1 LPCGISV
8 EGSLS
13 ESLVQG
19 AAREL
24 NASGI
29 MELDTSHFVLVSLLL
44 LISLIAMLARRFRV
58 PYTVALVLAGLAIG
72 LSNIL
77 PDVQLT
83 PGLVLFVFLPALIF
97 DSAFRLDFHHLMQNR
112 RQIAFMAIPA
122 PLISTILVG
131 TALHLL
137 LGLDLPSAL
146 LFGALISATDPVSV
160 AATFREL
167 GVPKRLAYIIEGE
180 SLFNDGMAIVLYRII
195 VLMILTGEFSLLGN
209 VARFVIVVLGGGMLG
224 LVAGYLFSLLVRRI
238 DDHLVEITLTTV
250 LAYGTYLLA
259 DSFHLSG
266 VIAVVVAG
274 VVITNYGFR
283 TGMSPTTKIALDSFW
298 EYVAFIVNS
307 FVFLLIGM
315 QINLSLIAQ
324 NLYPIALAVL
334 TVLGARALISYV
346 LPLVSRAF
354 SKHQSIP
361 LAWQHIL
368 FWGGFR
374 GSLSVAVA
382 LSIPLAIQG
391 RDQILVMTFGVVLF
405 SLVVQGLTMRPLLRI
420 LGMAQPS
427 AERTAYEYKR
437 GKLLATKA
445 ILDSLHSMERNGLVS
460 ASVCDELT
468 QRYESLGQNLSDEI
482 AKLQAEAG
490 FLAQD
495 ELKVTQRKCLQV
507 AKSTLQDLVRQGV
520 ISDDVFRRLVSDMDT
535 ELQEIG

>member
-1 LPCGISV
+1 
-8 EGSLS
+8 
-13 ESLVQG
+13 
-19 AAREL
+19 
-24 NASGI
+24 

-44 LISLIAMLARRFRV
+44 LISLIAMLVRRTRL
-58 PYTVALVLAGLAIG
+58 PYTVALVLAGLVIG
-72 LSNIL
+72 LSNVL

-97 DSAFRLDFHHLMQNR
+97 DSAFRLDFHHLMQNS

-131 TALHLL
+131 GALHLL
-137 LGLDLPSAL
+137 VGLDLPSAL

-209 VARFVIVVLGGGMLG
+209 VARFLIVVLGGGMLG
-224 LVAGYLFSLLVRRI
+224 LVAGYLFSLLMHRT

-274 VVITNYGFR
+274 VIIANYGFR

-324 NLYPIALAVL
+324 NLYPIALATL

-346 LPLVSRAF
+346 TPLLSRAF
-354 SKHQSIP
+354 SKQSIP

-382 LSIPLAIQG
+382 LSVPLAIQG

-405 SLVVQGLTMRPLLRI
+405 SLVVQGLTMRPLLNI

-427 AERTAYEYKR
+427 PERTAYEYKR

-445 ILDSLHSMERNGLVS
+445 MLDGLQSMERNGIAS
-460 ASVCDELT
+460 ASVCEELT
-468 QRYESLGQNLSDEI
+468 QRYESISQNLSGEI
-482 AKLQAEAG
+482 ASLQAEAG
-490 FLAQD
+490 FLAQE
-495 ELKVTQRKCLQV
+495 ELKVTHRKCLQV
-507 AKSTLQDLVRQGV
+507 ARSTLQDLLRQGV
-520 ISDDVFRRLVSDMDT
+520 ISDDVFRRLVSDVDA

>member
-1 LPCGISV
+1 
-8 EGSLS
+8 
-13 ESLVQG
+13 
-19 AAREL
+19 
-24 NASGI
+24 
-29 MELDTSHFVLVSLLL
+29 
-44 LISLIAMLARRFRV
+44 MLARRTRV

-72 LSNIL
+72 LSNVL
-77 PDVQLT
+77 PGVQLT

-97 DSAFRLDFHHLMQNR
+97 DSAFRLEFRHLMENR

-131 TALHLL
+131 GALHLL
-137 LGLDLPSAL
+137 VGLDLPSAL

-167 GVPKRLAYIIEGE
+167 GVPKRLACIIEGE

-209 VARFVIVVLGGGMLG
+209 VARFLIVVLGGGMLG
-224 LVAGYLFSLLVRRI
+224 LLAGYLFSLLMRRI

-266 VIAVVVAG
+266 VIAVAVAG

-315 QINLSLIAQ
+315 QINPSLIAQ
-324 NLYPIALAVL
+324 NLYPIVLAIL
-334 TVLGARALISYV
+334 TVLGARALTTYV
-346 LPLVSRAF
+346 MPLVGRVFSR
-354 SKHQSIP
+354 QSIP

-382 LSIPLAIQG
+382 LSIPLAIQE

-405 SLVVQGLTMRPLLRI
+405 SLVVQGLTMRPLLSI

-437 GKLLATKA
+437 GRLLATKA
-445 ILDSLHSMERNGLVS
+445 ILDSLRRIEESGLAS
-460 ASVCDELT
+460 ASVCEKLT
-468 QRYESLGQNLSDEI
+468 QRYESVVQDLSNEI
-482 AKLQAEAG
+482 ASLQAEAG
-490 FLAQD
+490 FLAQE

-507 AKSTLQDLVRQGV
+507 AKSTLQDLLRQGV
-520 ISDDVFRRLVSDMDT
+520 ISDDVFRRLISDIDT
-535 ELQEIG
+535 DLQEIG